1 MLKFWYILRWVW
13 IERLTYRMNFLLE
26 VVSGIVSSLIV
37 AFLWLAVYRSAGRE
51 IIGQYSTAEMVTYI
65 LGGGLI
71 NTFILNTA
79 DNPETSASIQN
90 GTLSALL
97 TQPIHP
103 YAVWWVR
110 DLGSKVFLFGLGLI
124 SYIFVWIFFREYIL
138 LPAAAR
144 HLGLFVIAL
153 LLAAALQF
161 LLFQALSLLAFWI
174 ENTNGMRFA
183 MRVIMEVVGGAII
196 PLSLFPQALQTIFA
210 ALPFPY
216 LVYLPMRLYLGKIS
230 PSQAAWQL
238 LAESAWIAGLL
249 WLNIFLWRKGIRQ
262 YVSMGD

>member
-1 MLKFWYILRWVW
+1 MLKIWYILRWVW
-13 IERLTYRMNFLLE
+13 IERLAYRVNFLLE
-26 VVSGIVSSLIV
+26 VVSGIVASLIV
-37 AFLWLAVYRSAGRE
+37 VFLWLAVYRSAARQV
-51 IIGQYSTAEMVTYI
+51 IGEYSVAEMVTYI

-79 DNPETSASIQN
+79 NNPETSTSIQN

-110 DLGSKVFLFGLGLI
+110 DLGSKLFFLALGLI
-124 SYIFVWIFFREYIL
+124 SYIIIWFFFRQYIL
-138 LPAAAR
+138 LPAAA
-144 HLGLFVIAL
+144 HYLALFGVAL
-153 LLAAALQF
+153 ALAAILQF
-161 LLFQALSLLAFWI
+161 LLFQALSLLAFWM

-196 PLSLFPQALQTIFA
+196 PLSFFPRTLQAVFA
-210 ALPFPY
+210 AMPFPY

-230 PSQAAWQL
+230 PPQAAWQL
-238 LAESAWIAGLL
+238 LAESGWIAGLL
-249 WLNIFLWRKGIRQ
+249 WLNAYLWRKGIRQ